1 MNENEMISKKELLQI
16 YGISYGALYR
26 WKRMGLIPDDWFVK
40 TASPTGQQT
49 FDPRRLVCERIEQIM
64 GLKDG
69 VSLSEL
75 ADSYKEKEE
84 KEFYLTVTTDFGTTK
99 FKMSEIQK
107 VYVTNEAGTTVFI
120 ERKGE
125 I

>member
-1 MNENEMISKKELLQI
+1 LKE
-16 YGISYGALYR
+16 
-26 WKRMGLIPDDWFVK
+26 
-40 TASPTGQQT
+40 
-49 FDPRRLVCERIEQIM
+49 
-64 GLKDG
+64 G